1 MAMFVAFQL
10 TVSLVR
16 RIRGGN
22 FDSKVTRILQAVV
35 VDLVD
40 HWGEFLRTLPM
51 LT

>member
-1 MAMFVAFQL
+1 MAIFVAFQL

-22 FDSKVTRILQAVV
+22 FDSHIFSKVTRIFQAVV

-40 HWGEFLRTLPM
+40 H
-51 LT
+51 